1 MKIDRILKDSFKCPL
16 NPIMSM
22 HLSPRGILE
31 VKNLFE
37 EGLVSEDTF
46 RKLIMWCDLCG
57 LCDMSFE
64 YVKDTVLSLYER
76 EDPHLEIE
84 VLHEGI
90 KHIIIPYELY
100 ATEVFKSVIE
110 GMVDKFSELGFDY
123 GLVVYKNFPSIYF
136 KDVFLG
142 RKYSLVKPLLEK
154 GLNDLI
160 VLDKYS
166 YQILKTPKLA
176 ISSIS
181 WIVSD
186 IITMVDVYPIKM
198 SPLTIHLL
206 NTRYKFYRAELI
218 RMFKVI
224 RLIPYIKIQVSRRR
238 YGFALAGLD
247 SDLLGFITKYLDI
260 RIPNSTYIL
269 STVDPLVYTVFG
281 GGLYKRFAI
290 SFLPFLILNIFRK
303 Y

>member
-1 MKIDRILKDSFKCPL
+1 MKIDRLLEDSFKCPL

-31 VKNLFE
+31 VKKLFE
-37 EGLVSEDTF
+37 RGLVSEDIF
-46 RKLIMWCDLCG
+46 RKFIIWCDLCG
-57 LCDMSFE
+57 FCDMSFE
-64 YVKDTVLSLYER
+64 YVKDIVLSLYKIDES
-76 EDPHLEIE
+76 HVEIE
-84 VLHEGI
+84 VLQEGI
-90 KHIIIPYELY
+90 KHIVIPYELY
-100 ATEVFKSVIE
+100 ATEIFNSVIE

-123 GLVVYKNFPSIYF
+123 GLVVYKNFPYIYF

-142 RKYSLVKPLLEK
+142 RKYSLVRSLLEE

-166 YQILKTPKLA
+166 YKILKTPKLS

-247 SDLLGFITKYLDI
+247 YDLLKFITKYLDI

-269 STVDPLVYTVFG
+269 STVDPFVYTVFR
-281 GGLYKRFAI
+281 GGLYKRVAI